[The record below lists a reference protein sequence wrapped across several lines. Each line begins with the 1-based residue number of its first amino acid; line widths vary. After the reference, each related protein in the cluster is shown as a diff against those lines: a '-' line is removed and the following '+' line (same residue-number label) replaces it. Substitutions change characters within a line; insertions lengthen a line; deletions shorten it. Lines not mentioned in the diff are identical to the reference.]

1 MNELKH
7 DTRNK
12 RAIKG
17 THISKKEKS
26 LKYKYGLLN
35 MLAREKNEEK
45 QSLIDDELESLF
57 IRHSWYRITN
67 HKACLS
73 RCNIEKYARKSKVK
87 NYLARNK
94 GDFSVFDFHYNN
106 KLEHHKNVEIFL

>member
-26 LKYKYGLLN
+26 LKYKY
-35 MLAREKNEEK
+35 
-45 QSLIDDELESLF
+45 SI
-57 IRHSWYRITN
+57 
-67 HKACLS
+67 
-73 RCNIEKYARKSKVK
+73 IEYSSKRK
-87 NYLARNK
+87 
-94 GDFSVFDFHYNN
+94 
-106 KLEHHKNVEIFL
+106 E

>member
-26 LKYKYGLLN
+26 LKYRYGLLN
-35 MLAREKNEEK
+35 MLAREKNEE
-45 QSLIDDELESLF
+45 
-57 IRHSWYRITN
+57 
-67 HKACLS
+67 
-73 RCNIEKYARKSKVK
+73 
-87 NYLARNK
+87 NK
-94 GDFSVFDFHYNN
+94 
-106 KLEHHKNVEIFL
+106 I